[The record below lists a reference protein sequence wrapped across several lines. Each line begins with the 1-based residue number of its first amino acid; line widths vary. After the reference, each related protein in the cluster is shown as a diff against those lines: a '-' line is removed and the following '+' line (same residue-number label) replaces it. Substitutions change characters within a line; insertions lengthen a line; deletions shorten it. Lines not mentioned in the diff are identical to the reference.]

1 MSVLCQ
7 RLHRLNENGT
17 YDILHLETDSRFV
30 LRPNNGNVEQAL
42 VQLENSL
49 SRMITVSTE
58 KPATLAPGHITVVGN
73 DVYVGSADSVP
84 LLISVMNDETEI

>member
-17 YDILHLETDSRFV
+17 YDIIHLETDSRFV

-42 VQLENSL
+42 VQLENSI
-49 SRMITVSTE
+49 SGMVTVSTE
-58 KPATLAPGHITVVGN
+58 KPATLAPGRIMVVGN
-73 DVYVGSADSVP
+73 NVYIGSADSVP
-84 LLISVMNDETEI
+84 LLINVTNDET